1 MTALYQT
8 PFQNAVETFKIILAA
23 LVIALIVRTFII
35 QPYYIPSGS
44 MLETLQIG
52 DRLFVCKFSY
62 GIHIPFVSKELY
74 STGEPER
81 GDIIVFPYPLSPDT
95 DYIKRVIGVPGDVI
109 EVRNKQLFRNG
120 VAVHEDYIQHT
131 DPHVNIDRRD
141 NMPPLT
147 VPPGKVFVM
156 GDNRD
161 HSQDS
166 RIWGFVDKDTI
177 HGKAVILFWS
187 SDGLQDIKWSRIGTL
202 LS

>member
-8 PFQNAVETFKIILAA
+8 PFQTVMETFKIILAA
-23 LVIALIVRTFII
+23 LVIALIVRTFVI

-62 GIHIPFVSKELY
+62 GIHIPFVAKELF
-74 STGEPER
+74 STGEPRR
-81 GDIIVFPYPLSPDT
+81 GDIIVFPFPDDPGV
-95 DYIKRVIGVPGDVI
+95 DYIKRVIGIPGDVL
-109 EVRNKQLFRNG
+109 EVRNKQLYRNG
-120 VAVHEDYIQHT
+120 EPVQEAYIQNT
-131 DPHVNIDRRD
+131 DPRVENSGRD
-141 NMPPLT
+141 NMLPRT

-166 RIWGFVDKDTI
+166 RAWGFVDKDTI
-177 HGKAVILFWS
+177 QGRAVFLFWS
-187 SDGLQDIKWSRIGTL
+187 SNGLADIKWNRIGTL
-202 LS
+202 L